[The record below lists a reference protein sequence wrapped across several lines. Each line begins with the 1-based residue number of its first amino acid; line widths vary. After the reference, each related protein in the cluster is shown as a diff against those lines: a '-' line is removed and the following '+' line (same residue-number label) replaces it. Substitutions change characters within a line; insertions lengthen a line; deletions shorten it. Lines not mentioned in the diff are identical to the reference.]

1 MANTDKTHA
10 GSAASA
16 AVVFI
21 FSSLLVFPCGVSAA
35 GAAYQELSSR
45 AGEIGVPVPAV
56 PEAPRAAASA
66 RGKAGKVNVTGK
78 SAIIAMSDEALAAAA
93 PDQKLEMLRTL
104 ILRSYPNQPRPGD
117 GPRDQEELEEAIIRI
132 LASAPDAAS
141 FDRLYYR
148 LNQTAL
154 YTSVTC
160 QSRIRDLAERARASV
175 KPGDWE
181 GLRGYVDTV
190 TGTSHSGRNLIKFL
204 IDGRA
209 VMEEAG
215 PLLMGAKNSIHI
227 EIFHLQADHIGW
239 GLAKILSEKAKAGV
253 AVRFLIDGF
262 GSKVDDEPE
271 VRKLIAF
278 LRESGAE
285 VIVKEPP
292 LLKGHLD
299 HRKIVVID
307 GKAGFTGGMNIGK
320 DYQENWHDQ
329 QTLVMGP
336 AVARLQEVFLERW
349 QAAGGLVSSM
359 EDFFPSLTEYPDGA
373 ETQVVG
379 HIGNRDQNIKAM
391 YLRAIGTAQRSVRIA
406 TPYFADKDVVKALC
420 LAAKRGVKVQLVFPQ
435 ANNQPLVQSA
445 ANANYPA
452 LIKAGVEI
460 YEYKERMAHLK
471 VAVIDGRWATFGSSN
486 LDARSLI
493 NNDELNLII
502 TDPRVAE
509 DIGRRLFDVDI
520 RKSDRV
526 IEYSPGLG
534 DYVAGQLGGF
544 L

>member
-1 MANTDKTHA
+1 MNLK
-10 GSAASA
+10 
-16 AVVFI
+16 
-21 FSSLLVFPCGVSAA
+21 GVSA
-35 GAAYQELSSR
+35 
-45 AGEIGVPVPAV
+45 IV
-56 PEAPRAAASA
+56 
-66 RGKAGKVNVTGK
+66 
-78 SAIIAMSDEALAAAA
+78 AMSDDALAAAT

-104 ILRSYPNQPRPGD
+104 ILRSYPNQRPPSD

-148 LNQTAL
+148 LNHTSL
-154 YTSVTC
+154 YTSVTY

-181 GLRGYVDTV
+181 GLRRYVDTV
-190 TGTSHSGRNLIKFL
+190 TGTAHSGPNLIKFL
-204 IDGRA
+204 IDGQA
-209 VMEEAG
+209 VMKEAG
-215 PLLMGAKNSIHI
+215 PLLMAAKNSIHI
-227 EIFHLQADHIGW
+227 EIFQLQADHIGW
-239 GLAKILSEKAKAGV
+239 GLAKILSEKAQAGV
-253 AVRFLIDGF
+253 SVRFLIDGF
-262 GSKVDDEPE
+262 GSDVDNKPE
-271 VRKLIAF
+271 ARKLIAF

-307 GKAGFTGGMNIGK
+307 GKAGFTGGMNIGEH
-320 DYQENWHDQ
+320 YQEDWHDQ
-329 QTLVMGP
+329 QTLVIGP
-336 AVARLQEVFLERW
+336 AVARLQEAFLERW
-349 QAAGGLVSSM
+349 QAAGGQVPSGGDL
-359 EDFFPSLTEYPDGA
+359 FPALMEYPAGA

-379 HIGNRDQNIKAM
+379 HMGNRDQNIKAM
-391 YLRAIGTAQRSVRIA
+391 YLRAIGTAQSSIRIA

-420 LAAKRGVKVQLVFPQ
+420 LAAKRGVRVQLVFPEK
-435 ANNQPLVQSA
+435 NNQKLVQSA
-445 ANANYPA
+445 ANASYPA

-493 NNDELNLII
+493 NNDELNLIV
-502 TDPRVAE
+502 TDPRVAG
-509 DIGRRLFDVDI
+509 DIERRLFDVDI
-520 RKSDRV
+520 LKSDRV
-526 IEYSPGLG
+526 VEYSPGLG